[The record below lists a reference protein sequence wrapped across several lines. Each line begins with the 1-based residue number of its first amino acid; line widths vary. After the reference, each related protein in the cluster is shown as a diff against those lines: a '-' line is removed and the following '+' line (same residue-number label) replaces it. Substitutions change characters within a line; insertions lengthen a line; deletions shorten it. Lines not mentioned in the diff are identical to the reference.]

1 MPSSKEF
8 LDFAVDQSGLAG
20 DLTWRNMMGEFLLYY
35 RGTLIGGIYDNRLL
49 LKKNSANASLGL
61 REDIPYQGA
70 KPLLF
75 VNVDDRDEV
84 RKAILATAEGI
95 KG

>member
-1 MPSSKEF
+1 MSSSKEF
-8 LDFAVDQSGLAG
+8 LDFVIDQSGLAA
-20 DLTWRNMMGEFLLYY
+20 DLTARKMMGEFLLYY

-49 LKKNSANASLGL
+49 LKKNAANASLGL
-61 REDIPYQGA
+61 CEALPYQGA

-75 VNVDDRDEV
+75 VNVDGHDEV
-84 RKAILATAEGI
+84 RKAILVTADGI

>member
-8 LDFAVDQSGLAG
+8 IDFVVDQSGLAG
-20 DLTWRNMMGEFLLYY
+20 DLTSRPMMGEFLLYY
-35 RGTLIGGIYDNRLL
+35 RGALIGGIYDNRLL
-49 LKKNSANASLGL
+49 LKKNAANASLGL
-61 REDIPYQGA
+61 CEAIPYQGA
-70 KPLLF
+70 KTLLF
-75 VNVDDRDEV
+75 VNVDDHDEV